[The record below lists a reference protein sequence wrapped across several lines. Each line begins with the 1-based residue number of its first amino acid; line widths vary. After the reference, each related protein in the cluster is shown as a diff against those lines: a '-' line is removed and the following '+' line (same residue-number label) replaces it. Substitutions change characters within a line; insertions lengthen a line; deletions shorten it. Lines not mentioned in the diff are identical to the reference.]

1 MALEAS
7 GTEQNKSVV
16 QQLLVLQQ
24 RADSLYID
32 LESVLQ
38 AAAQQA
44 ANYQTLLDTKTHL
57 ENEIQDYRG
66 LLHGLGPPGP
76 PG

>member
-1 MALEAS
+1 MLEAS

-16 QQLLVLQQ
+16 QQLMVLQQ

-44 ANYQTLLDTKTHL
+44 ANHQTLLDIKTRL
-57 ENEIQDYRG
+57 ETEIQDYRG

-76 PG
+76 LG